1 MRQEQ
6 NNIFLGI
13 DWLLVFFFIILVGFG
28 WINIFAA
35 TYSEESIQ
43 IFDFSTK
50 YSKQL
55 LWILLS
61 IPLIILILFINA
73 KFFQQ
78 FASIFFILSLFSL
91 IGLFFF
97 GTEINGAKSWYRFG
111 SIGIQPSEFAKAFTA
126 LALAKLLSDRRN
138 HLKDLKKK
146 ISTAFLLSAKI
157 VSAYDLPIYQSTI
170 AHKSHCRPKSEE
182 IFKSG

>member
-1 MRQEQ
+1 LRQEQ
-6 NNIFLGI
+6 NNIFFGI

-78 FASIFFILSLFSL
+78 FASIFFVLSLLSL
-91 IGLFFF
+91 IGLFFL
-97 GTEINGAKSWYRFG
+97 EQKLMVQDH
-111 SIGIQPSEFAKAFTA
+111 GIDSEVSVFSHQNLPKY
-126 LALAKLLSDRRN
+126 LL
-138 HLKDLKKK
+138 H
-146 ISTAFLLSAKI
+146 
-157 VSAYDLPIYQSTI
+157 
-170 AHKSHCRPKSEE
+170 
-182 IFKSG
+182 